1 MQIRSPSS
9 EPVSNISGRIPIQR
23 SSLKAPVR
31 EPQPMDP
38 RSTDP
43 DHSIEGVSQRFNLS
57 HPTGSNGVRTVF
69 HPCDPQR
76 TGTAPSTPRWQG
88 AHRWS
93 PTSTPQA
100 PTTDSITDTRG
111 GGQCEHLRGV
121 PFWKKRRN
129 TVGHGWNRERTTV
142 REILSLGRRFHA
154 ARPRAGEASRHD
166 TGVVA
171 TTNTQGNG
179 AARFFLSPID
189 EYEATSS
196 IGWPIGGENL
206 DFKLPWPRVRMR
218 TILGGFTRPSVFC
231 WDSVEGAP

>member
-100 PTTDSITDTRG
+100 PTTDSIIDSCG
-111 GGQCEHLRGV
+111 EEQCEHLRGYL
-121 PFWKKRRN
+121 FGRNGRN
-129 TVGHGWNRERTTV
+129 TVGHGRERMTV
-142 REILSLGRRFHA
+142 REGAPMSDSVSRCANLSRCCQDELQYA
-154 ARPRAGEASRHD
+154 P
-166 TGVVA
+166 
-171 TTNTQGNG
+171 TTNQDHTTVCKQ
-179 AARFFLSPID
+179 R
-189 EYEATSS
+189 
-196 IGWPIGGENL
+196 
-206 DFKLPWPRVRMR
+206 
-218 TILGGFTRPSVFC
+218 
-231 WDSVEGAP
+231 